1 MRTAP
6 SGASL
11 NEYNEQHQH
20 QSIKK
25 VLNTMLNQH
34 FWGKQGAN
42 LMHILVGSKA
52 RKIVITID
60 EISIATWSVDKK
72 IGKVI
77 NGKEIMPEMSDN
89 LK

>member
-1 MRTAP
+1 MKTAP
-6 SGASL
+6 TSGASL
-11 NEYNEQHQH
+11 DEYNEQYQH

-42 LMHILVGSKA
+42 LMHILVGRKSKA
-52 RKIVITID
+52 RKIVITIE

-72 IGKVI
+72 NRK
-77 NGKEIMPEMSDN
+77 SYQ
-89 LK
+89 